1 MVERHRRHCDAGRGA
16 RRHLNDPRA
25 NLDLV
30 GLRQNPRGRWK
41 RIWPPGF
48 RRPDGVKPKVF
59 CLVNV
64 VHIDR
69 RFVAAG
75 TQGQAEFQCHFEV
88 PSVDVA
94 AQHGDRR
101 GVLKR
106 I

>member
-1 MVERHRRHCDAGRGA
+1 MPTLILLFCAKIHAPVKA
-16 RRHLNDPRA
+16 HLT
-25 NLDLV
+25 
-30 GLRQNPRGRWK
+30 
-41 RIWPPGF
+41 PGF